1 MTTTEQPLPDEIQSA
16 LQAHESA
23 KADYLNMR
31 ERLVSLARRIEK
43 HRKTA
48 DAALAEA
55 SSAGGIWRSQFRK
68 TDGELTKEI
77 RDHKRKEVDA
87 RELAEEYRNLAGE
100 LRPQFEIC
108 QLDTYQVRESYLL
121 ARQSACSSYN
131 SHCLVD
137 SAIALFAHQEA
148 SIFFSALVRNGLISA
163 PCLGERQSAY
173 DNEQLLRLGKTM
185 AALIHQAGVSEPTPE
200 SSDPV
205 WNALS
210 PIHSLAEE
218 DLPEPLASSPMSRFR
233 RHKELTALLEEDQS
247 RLEV

>member
-1 MTTTEQPLPDEIQSA
+1 
-16 LQAHESA
+16 
-23 KADYLNMR
+23 
-31 ERLVSLARRIEK
+31 
-43 HRKTA
+43 
-48 DAALAEA
+48 
-55 SSAGGIWRSQFRK
+55 
-68 TDGELTKEI
+68 
-77 RDHKRKEVDA
+77 
-87 RELAEEYRNLAGE
+87 
-100 LRPQFEIC
+100 
-108 QLDTYQVRESYLL
+108 YLL

-137 SAIALFAHQEA
+137 SAMALFAHQEA

-163 PCLGERQSAY
+163 PSPGERQSAY

-185 AALIHQAGVSEPTPE
+185 AALIHQAGVPEPTPE

>member
-1 MTTTEQPLPDEIQSA
+1 
-16 LQAHESA
+16 
-23 KADYLNMR
+23 
-31 ERLVSLARRIEK
+31 
-43 HRKTA
+43 
-48 DAALAEA
+48 
-55 SSAGGIWRSQFRK
+55 
-68 TDGELTKEI
+68 
-77 RDHKRKEVDA
+77 
-87 RELAEEYRNLAGE
+87 
-100 LRPQFEIC
+100 
-108 QLDTYQVRESYLL
+108 
-121 ARQSACSSYN
+121 
-131 SHCLVD
+131 
-137 SAIALFAHQEA
+137 
-148 SIFFSALVRNGLISA
+148 SALVRNGLISA

-247 RLEV
+247 RL